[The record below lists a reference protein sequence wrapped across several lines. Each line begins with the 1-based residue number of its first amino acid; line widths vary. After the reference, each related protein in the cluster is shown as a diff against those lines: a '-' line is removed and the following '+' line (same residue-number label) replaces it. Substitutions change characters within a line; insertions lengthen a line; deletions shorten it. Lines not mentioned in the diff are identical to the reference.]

1 MERGNSPT
9 LIRPAILEAV
19 LVLTASA
26 IAIESALEGLRLQST
41 SLMEFGILSTLVA
54 ASAALLVARYA
65 VQIWGLLADGR
76 RFEHWATRCRTICYL
91 GLGVYALLNGFLD
104 LAIPRHSADPI
115 SYPGLMS
122 TQVAVIVVALV
133 LETKYRVLQ
142 SLPSRSLF
150 ESLPD
155 NILYLAIGVIILVVL
170 VGHVFAPLWWLDTS
184 IDAVFIVLVMIRLRG
199 NLPPSAAGPSSRTTA
214 R

>member
-9 LIRPAILEAV
+9 LVRPAILEAV

-91 GLGVYALLNGFLD
+91 GL
-104 LAIPRHSADPI
+104 
-115 SYPGLMS
+115 MS

-155 NILYLAIGVIILVVL
+155 NILYLAIG
-170 VGHVFAPLWWLDTS
+170 
-184 IDAVFIVLVMIRLRG
+184 
-199 NLPPSAAGPSSRTTA
+199 
-214 R
+214 